1 MDVPPYGKD
10 KPGLELLAASARAD
24 MGDLRI
30 FLNVLATKLSDMLP
44 GHVVVERDE
53 GIFRRRQSVRA
64 LRIRLDH
71 RVYELEWTGTDLEAR
86 LAHEVRGVLAKP
98 QTVQLNEWATD
109 LRHHLGERA
118 RRATRAR
125 DALSRLLT

>member
-1 MDVPPYGKD
+1 MDEPLTVSD

-24 MGDLRI
+24 MGELRI
-30 FLNVLATKLSDMLP
+30 FLNVLAVKLSEMLP
-44 GHVVVERDE
+44 GHVSVERQE

-71 RVYELEWTGTDLEAR
+71 RVYELEWTGSDLEAR
-86 LAHEVRGVLAKP
+86 IGHVVRGVLATP
-98 QTVQLNEWATD
+98 QTVHLKEWAAS
-109 LRHHLGERA
+109 LQHHLVERA
-118 RRATRAR
+118 RKASQAR